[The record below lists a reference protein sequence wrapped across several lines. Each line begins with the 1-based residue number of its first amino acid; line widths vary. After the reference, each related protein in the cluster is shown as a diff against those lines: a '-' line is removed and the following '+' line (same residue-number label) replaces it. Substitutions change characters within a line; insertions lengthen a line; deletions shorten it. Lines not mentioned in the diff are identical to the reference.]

1 MANKKINN
9 VKIHETFGDSI
20 LNLITAIILLLV
32 ILIVGYPLIYVISC
46 SFSSSKALEVG
57 SVILWPVDFSLEAYE
72 FVLAYKDVWV
82 GFRNSIFYVIFD
94 VLFQMTCTILVAYP
108 LSRAYC
114 QGRKFYTM
122 FFYMT
127 TRFGAGLIPTFILKS
142 NLGLFNNVWAVL
154 ITGALGISNILILR
168 TAINSSI
175 PSELHDAAMI
185 DGANHF
191 QTVFKLVLPLTKATL
206 SVLTLYCIVGQWNE
220 YFTSMIYLR
229 DKKLFPLQLVLRPI
243 MTAASMVGQ
252 MDVGG
257 MQATYQQQAEQG
269 LENVR
274 YALIIIST
282 VPVVV
287 TYFFVQKYF
296 KGGVMIG
303 SVKG

>member
-1 MANKKINN
+1 MAKKIKN
-9 VKIHETFGDSI
+9 VKIHDTFGDKL
-20 LNLITAIILLLV
+20 LNLFTGFILV
-32 ILIVGYPLIYVISC
+32 MVTIIVGYPLLYVISC

-72 FVLAYKDVWV
+72 FVLAYKQVWV
-82 GFRNSIFYVIFD
+82 GFRNSIFYTVMD
-94 VLFQMTCTILVAYP
+94 VLFQMSCTIMVAYP
-108 LSRAYC
+108 LSRSYL

-127 TRFGAGLIPTFILKS
+127 TRFGAGLIPVFILKCD
-142 NLGLFNNVWAVL
+142 LGLFDNVWAVL
-154 ITGALGISNILILR
+154 ISGAIGVSHILILR

-191 QTVFKLVLPLTKATL
+191 QTVIKLVMPLTKATL

-229 DKKLFPLQLVLRPI
+229 DARYYPLQLVLRPI
-243 MTAASMVGQ
+243 MTAASMVGK
-252 MDVGG
+252 MDVSQ
-257 MQATYQQQAEQG
+257 MPSTYQSQADQG

-274 YALIIIST
+274 YALIIISSAPII
-282 VPVVV
+282 VA
-287 TYFFVQKYF
+287 YFCVQKYF
-296 KGGVMIG
+296 KGGVMMG

>member
-1 MANKKINN
+1 MAKIKNT
-9 VKIHETFGDSI
+9 KIHETLGDRI
-20 LNLITAIILLLV
+20 LNWITATVLV
-32 ILIVGYPLIYVISC
+32 LVTIIVGYPLIYVISC
-46 SFSSSKALEVG
+46 SISSSKALTAGLV
-57 SVILWPVDFSLEAYE
+57 VLWPVDVSLEAYD

-82 GFRNSIFYVIFD
+82 GFRNSIFYCVCD
-94 VLFQMTCTILVAYP
+94 VLFQMTCTIMVAYP
-108 LSRAYC
+108 LSRRYM
-114 QGRKFYTM
+114 QGRTFYTM
-122 FFYMT
+122 FFYLT
-127 TRFGAGLIPTFILKS
+127 TRVGAGLIPVFILKCD
-142 NLGLFNNVWAVL
+142 LGLFDNVWAVL
-154 ITGALGISNILILR
+154 IAGSIGISHILILR

-191 QTVFKLVLPLTKATL
+191 QVVFKLVVPLTKATL

-229 DKKLFPLQLVLRPI
+229 DKKYYPLQLVLRPI

-252 MDVGG
+252 VETGEMA
-257 MQATYQQQAEQG
+257 ATYQQQAEQG

-282 VPVVV
+282 TPIVVA
-287 TYFFVQKYF
+287 YFFVQKYF
-296 KGGVMIG
+296 KGGVMMG